1 MEARRHLLDSGDM
14 TTNESKELGE
24 ILHRLFPAVKSATG
38 IQRVYYLALM
48 ERAAQGPPGCW
59 PTGQQRRR

>member
-1 MEARRHLLDSGDM
+1 LDSGDM

-38 IQRVYYLALM
+38 VQRVYYLALM